1 MNPEALRNLLLLV
14 MVALTGADMTRAFRW
29 MLRMGMGEVYGL
41 PADIVLVLAVLDF
54 VLIGYA
60 TLHTVRNRMD
70 TFWLLSP
77 EGSMIRKLF
86 LAIMVI
92 DLMIPVFEKATEL
105 V

>member
-1 MNPEALRNLLLLV
+1 MNPEALRKLLPLV
-14 MVALTGADMTRAFRW
+14 MVALTGAQMTKAFRW

-54 VLIGYA
+54 VLIGYV
-60 TLHTVRNRMD
+60 TLHMVRNRMD

-86 LAIMVI
+86 MAVMVI

-105 V
+105 I